1 MEELE
6 LTDPVTT
13 PPQTTAS
20 YKVTSLVLEWT
31 RVQAPA
37 TSEPGVVSIHLRSN
51 LGEPFAH
58 QYLGQEATDLMKWMN
73 TANFSTSSMHKRILQ
88 KLSADGVLPG
98 TVTGA
103 PDP

>member
-13 PPQTTAS
+13 PPATTAT
-20 YKVTSLVLEWT
+20 YKVVSLALDWT
-31 RVQAPA
+31 RVQTP
-37 TSEPGVVSIHLRSN
+37 TTTEPGVVTVHLRSN
-51 LGEPFAH
+51 LGEPFSH
-58 QYLGQEATDLMKWMN
+58 QYLGKEATDLMKWMN